1 VEEATVEASG
11 TPDFISESFEG
22 VTVLRTTCLECEYV
36 TERKESFMDI
46 CVPIISDN
54 QSNEDT
60 PSSPSSFFASTLME
74 VDFLRDTNKYWCE
87 QCVRYNEA
95 RRSVHYEKLP
105 RLLVLQ
111 LKRFSLSFG

>member
-1 VEEATVEASG
+1 M
-11 TPDFISESFEG
+11 
-22 VTVLRTTCLECEYV
+22 LRTTCLECEYV

-46 CVPIISDN
+46 CVPIANDP
-54 QSNEDT
+54 
-60 PSSPSSFFASTLME
+60 PSGDEPPLSPSAFFASTLME
-74 VDFLRDTNKYWCE
+74 VDFLRDSNKYWCE

-95 RRSVHYEKLP
+95 RRSIHYEKLP